1 MRQKFL
7 LLYLLCLL
15 LGLLGGAANYLYF
28 INPLIGE
35 VEQNF
40 VRAKVQRVA
49 AVLQRELQDLRRVSV
64 DWSAW
69 TGMYNYVQQ
78 RNPEFAAENFI
89 PETLDGLDL
98 DLMLVYDRQGRP
110 VTQLFSATAEQA
122 DIPRYVQKKL
132 RQQLNSWP
140 DMTAPTANVNRAAS
154 GRSGFLPTPLGVL
167 LLAIEPIYRSDYTGP
182 SVGVLVFGR
191 LLTPEYHQALQQ
203 QAALAFSL
211 QPAVLLAKPP
221 HAVELR
227 QLEHGD
233 VALWLQPRN
242 GQLID
247 IRVDLFD
254 INRASTLQLT
264 AAAPRELSGLSMQ
277 TLEYSLYF
285 ALGIFVLILA
295 LFICFVHLWVTQ
307 PLRRLNDYVTHVR
320 HAGDFVAEPPVG
332 RDEIGHLARAFTSL
346 LDELILKQ
354 RELRRLSQEDGLTQV
369 ANRRRFNESWPS
381 VVATAQQLALPLS
394 LIMIDV
400 DYFKRYNDYYGHLRG
415 DEALRQVARCLQQL
429 VNQQSDLVARYGGE
443 EFVVYLQGC
452 DLPHACQIAEAMC
465 VQVRQMAIPHV
476 TSGCATVL
484 TLSCGVSGCEPTA
497 LCDAE
502 RLLRQADQALYLAK
516 ERGRNRVESYGG
528 GDAESG
534 TGGGG

>member
-40 VRAKVQRVA
+40 VRSKVQRVA
-49 AVLQRELQDLRRVSV
+49 AVLLRELQDLRRVSV

-78 RNPEFAAENFI
+78 RDPEFAAENFI

-98 DLMLVYDRQGRP
+98 DLMLVFDRQGRP
-110 VTQLFSATAEQA
+110 VTQVFSASAKQA
-122 DIPRYVQKKL
+122 GIPRYVQKKL
-132 RQQLNSWP
+132 RQQLDYWP
-140 DMTAPTANVNRAAS
+140 DATQPTANANRSES
-154 GRSGFLPTPLGVL
+154 GQSGFLPTPLGVL
-167 LLAIEPIYRSDYTGP
+167 LLTIEPIYRSDFTGP

-211 QPAVLLAKPP
+211 QSAVLVAKPP
-221 HAVELR
+221 HAVDLR
-227 QLEHGD
+227 QLERGE
-233 VALWLQPRN
+233 VALWLAPRN

-247 IRVDLFD
+247 IRIDLFD
-254 INRASTLQLT
+254 INQAPTLQLT

-277 TLEYSLYF
+277 TLKYSLYF

-307 PLRRLNDYVTHVR
+307 PLQRLNDYVTHVR
-320 HAGDFVAEPPVG
+320 HAGDFVAEPLVG

-354 RELRRLSQEDGLTQV
+354 RELSRLSQEDGLTQV
-369 ANRRRFNESWPS
+369 ANRRCFDDSWPS
-381 VVATAQQLALPLS
+381 VVKGAQARGEPLS
-394 LIMIDV
+394 LIMIDI
-400 DYFKRYNDYYGHLRG
+400 DYFKRYNDHYGHPQG
-415 DEALRQVARCLQQL
+415 DVVLKKVALCLRQIISGQT
-429 VNQQSDLVARYGGE
+429 DLIARYGGE

-452 DLPHACQIAEAMC
+452 DLMHARQIAEAMC
-465 VQVRQMAIPHV
+465 HQVRQMAIPHLGSSCETVV
-476 TSGCATVL
+476 TI
-484 TLSCGVSGCEPTA
+484 SCGVSGCPATGSTSPD
-497 LCDAE
+497 CWIK
-502 RLLRQADQALYLAK
+502 QADQALYQAK
-516 ERGRNRVESYGG
+516 AKGRNRVEIYRDS
-528 GDAESG
+528 DH
-534 TGGGG
+534 